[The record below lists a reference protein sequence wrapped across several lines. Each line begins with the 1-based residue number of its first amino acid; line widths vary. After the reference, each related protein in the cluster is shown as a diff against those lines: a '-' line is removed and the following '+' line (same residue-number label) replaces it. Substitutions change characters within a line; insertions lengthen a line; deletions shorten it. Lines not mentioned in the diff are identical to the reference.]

1 MSTLLFEIGTEEIP
15 AGFLQ
20 PALKQLQDNFS
31 KKAVELALSHGS
43 VRVLGTPRRLVL
55 MVEDLADRQPDSH
68 EEILGPSTKAGLDA
82 DGRPTKAAQG
92 FARSKG
98 ADVADLQVIKTEKG
112 EYLILVRELPGKATG
127 DLLPEVLQQLIL
139 ELSFPKSMKW
149 GSNTNTFARP
159 IQWLLALHGSSVIEF
174 SHDGIATSNISRGHR
189 FMANENLVIDSPESY
204 EDRMLQAFVLVDPEK
219 RREAVI
225 ATVTEAA
232 VSSTVL
238 TDARVVID
246 EELVDTVTNLVEYPF
261 GVCGNFDQKFLQLP
275 DDVLITSMR
284 EHQKYFSVRDKNGKL
299 LPGFIAVNNTRV
311 KDTAV
316 TRKGHQ
322 RVLRA
327 RLEDAL
333 FFFNSDKGSRLEQ
346 RIKNLNGI
354 IFQAKLGTMLEKTER
369 IVKLTRMLTEK
380 LVPDSVQ
387 DACRAAVLSK
397 ADLLTNMVG
406 EFPSL
411 QGIMGE
417 AYALLEGENRAVAT
431 AIREHYMPKR
441 AGAQLPTSDVGALV
455 GLADRLDTIA
465 GCFGIGQI
473 PTGTADP
480 FGLRRLSLAVLYI
493 IKERGYTLS
502 LHEIIHKALALYG
515 DKVDGGSRT
524 VDGVLAF
531 IKGRYIN
538 DAIAKGYDAG
548 AVEAVTSV
556 IFDDVNDCSNRVDAF
571 IAIRKEEAFNVLA
584 SSFKRIRNIT
594 RENQTTEV
602 NQALFEKESEGG
614 LYRLFGDISTK
625 MQTLIA
631 GKEYLQ
637 ALEVMLQMKQPV
649 DTFFDEVMVMAE
661 DAAVRQNRLN
671 LLTAI
676 GELILQIGDISKMQQ
691 G

>member
-20 PALKQLQDNFS
+20 PALKQLQDNFI
-31 KKAVELALSHGS
+31 KKADELTLTYGT

-55 MVEDLADRQPDSH
+55 IVEGLADRQPDSR
-68 EEILGPSTKAGLDA
+68 EEILGPSTKAGLDS
-82 DGRPTKAAQG
+82 DGKPTKAAQG

-98 ADVADLQVIKTEKG
+98 ADVADLKVVETEKG
-112 EYLILVRELPGKATG
+112 EYLVLVRELSGQPIG
-127 DLLPEVLQQLIL
+127 DLLPEMLHQLIL

-159 IQWLLALHGSSVIEF
+159 IQWLLALHDSSVIDF
-174 SHDGIATSNISRGHR
+174 SHDGIRTSNLSRGHR
-189 FMANENLVIDSPESY
+189 FMAGDNIVIESPASY
-204 EDRMLQAFVLVDPEK
+204 EKQIEQAFVLVDPD
-219 RREAVI
+219 RRRKEVI
-225 ATVTEAA
+225 VTITKAA
-232 VSSTVL
+232 STIL
-238 TDARVVID
+238 EDAHVAID
-246 EELVDTVTNLVEYPF
+246 EELVDTVTNLVEYPY
-261 GVCGNFDQKFLQLP
+261 GVCGSFDPKFLQLP

-284 EHQKYFSVRDKNGKL
+284 EHQKYFPVRDRNEKL

-311 KDTAV
+311 TDTAI
-316 TRKGHQ
+316 TRKGHE

-333 FFFNSDKGSRLEQ
+333 FFFNSDKVNSFEQ
-346 RIKNLNGI
+346 RTKHLDGI

-369 IVKLTRMLTEK
+369 IVKLTRMLAEK
-380 LVPDSVQ
+380 VAPEHVK

-397 ADLLTNMVG
+397 ADLLTDMVG

-417 AYALLEGENRAVAT
+417 AYARLEGENEAVAT
-431 AIREHYMPKR
+431 AIREQYMPKR
-441 AGAQLPTSDVGALV
+441 AGAELPATDVGAIV

-480 FGLRRLSLAVLYI
+480 FGLRRLSLGVLYI
-493 IKERGYTLS
+493 IKDRGYKLS

-515 DKVDGGSRT
+515 DKVDGGFST
-524 VDGVLAF
+524 VDGVLSF

-556 IFDDVNDCSNRVDAF
+556 AFDDVNDCADRIDAF
-571 IAIRKEEAFNVLA
+571 IAIRQEESFNVLA

-594 RENQTTEV
+594 KENQTVEV
-602 NQALFEKESEGG
+602 DRALFENEAEGN
-614 LYRLFGDISTK
+614 LYSLFIDISAR
-625 MQTLIA
+625 MQSLIA
-631 GKEYLQ
+631 GKNYPE
-637 ALEVMLQMKQPV
+637 ALKAMLQIKQPV
-649 DTFFDEVMVMAE
+649 DVFFDEVMVMVE
-661 DAAVRQNRLN
+661 NPAVRQNRLN

-676 GELILQIGDISKMQQ
+676 GELILQVGDISKMQQ

>member
-15 AGFLQ
+15 AGYLQ
-20 PALKQLQDNFS
+20 PALKQLQDNFIRR
-31 KKAVELALSHGS
+31 AAELTMAHDM

-55 MVEDLADRQPDSH
+55 MVEGLADRQPDGR
-68 EEILGPSTKAGLDA
+68 EEIMGPSTKAGLDGN
-82 DGRPTKAAQG
+82 GRPTKAAQG

-98 ADVADLQVIKTEKG
+98 ADVADLKVVKTEKG
-112 EYLILVRELPGKATG
+112 EYLVLIRELKGRATG
-127 DLLPEVLQQLIL
+127 DLLPEMLRQLIL

-159 IQWLLALHGSSVIEF
+159 IQWLLALHDSSVVEF
-174 SHDGIATSNISRGHR
+174 SLDGIQTSNISRGHR
-189 FMANENLVIDSPESY
+189 FMANESRVIENPAGY
-204 EDRMLQAFVLVDPEK
+204 ERQMLQAFVLVDPEK
-219 RREAVI
+219 RRKEVV
-225 ATVTEAA
+225 ATITEAA
-232 VSSTVL
+232 SGSL
-238 TDARVVID
+238 ADAHVAID

-261 GVCGNFDQKFLQLP
+261 GVCGSFDPKFLQLP

-284 EHQKYFSVRDKNGKL
+284 EHQKYFPVRDREERL

-311 KDTAV
+311 MDTAV
-316 TRKGHQ
+316 TRKGHE

-333 FFFNSDKGSRLEQ
+333 FFFNSDKASRLEQ
-346 RIKNLNGI
+346 RIKDLDGI

-369 IVKLTRMLTEK
+369 IVKLTRMLAEK
-380 LVPDSVQ
+380 VAPECVR

-417 AYALLEGENRAVAT
+417 AYARVEGENMAVTT
-431 AIREHYMPKR
+431 AIREQYMPKR
-441 AGAQLPTSDVGALV
+441 AGAELPASDVGAIV

-465 GCFGIGQI
+465 GCFGIGQT

-480 FGLRRLSLAVLYI
+480 FGLRRLSLAVLHI
-493 IKERGYTLS
+493 IKDRGYTLS
-502 LHEIIHKALALYG
+502 LQEIVHKALALYG
-515 DKVDGGSRT
+515 EKVDGGFST
-524 VDGVLAF
+524 VDAVVSFL
-531 IKGRYIN
+531 KGRYIN

-548 AVEAVTSV
+548 AVEAATSV
-556 IFDDVNDCSNRVDAF
+556 AFDDVNDCADRIDSF
-571 IAIRKEEAFNVLA
+571 IAIRQEEAFNVLA
-584 SSFKRIRNIT
+584 GSFKRIRNIT
-594 RENQTTEV
+594 KDNQTTEV
-602 NQALFEKESEGG
+602 DRAVFETEAEGNLYDLFVDISATMQAL
-614 LYRLFGDISTK
+614 
-625 MQTLIA
+625 IA
-631 GKEYLQ
+631 KKDYPE
-637 ALEVMLQMKQPV
+637 ALKAMLRMKQPV

-661 DAAVRQNRLN
+661 NPAVRQNRLN

-676 GELILQIGDISKMQQ
+676 GELILQVGDISKMQQ

>member
-1 MSTLLFEIGTEEIP
+1 MSALLFEIGTEEIP
-15 AGFLQ
+15 ASFLQ
-20 PALKQLQDNFS
+20 PALQQLRDNFI
-31 KKAVELALSHGS
+31 KKAVELSMSHGL

-55 MVEDLADRQPDSH
+55 MVEGLADIQPDSR
-68 EEILGPSTKAGLDA
+68 EEIMGPSAKAGLDNE
-82 DGRPTKAAQG
+82 GKPTKAAQG

-98 ADVADLQVIKTEKG
+98 ADVADLTVVKTDKG
-112 EYLILVRELPGKATG
+112 DYLILVREVHGKPTSA
-127 DLLPEVLQQLIL
+127 LLPEMLQQLIL

-159 IQWLLALHGSSVIEF
+159 IQWLLALHGSSVVDF
-174 SHDGIATSNISRGHR
+174 SHDGVTASNTSHGHR
-189 FMANENLVIDSPESY
+189 FMANEAFLIDSLQSY
-204 EDRMLQAFVLVDPEK
+204 EKQMLQAHVLVDPTK
-219 RREAVI
+219 RRNEVL
-225 ATVTEAA
+225 ATISEAA
-232 VSSTVL
+232 ATTLPNAHVS
-238 TDARVVID
+238 ID

-261 GVCGNFDQKFLQLP
+261 GVCGSFDQKFLQLP

-284 EHQKYFSVRDKNGKL
+284 EHQKYFPVRDSEGKL
-299 LPGFIAVNNTRV
+299 LPAFVAVNNTRV
-311 KDTAV
+311 RDTAV
-316 TRKGHQ
+316 TRKGHE

-333 FFFNSDKGSRLEQ
+333 FFFNTDRGCRLEQ
-346 RIKNLNGI
+346 RIKDLKGI

-369 IVKLTRMLTEK
+369 IVKLTRLLAEK
-380 LVPDSVQ
+380 LAPESVR

-417 AYALLEGENRAVAT
+417 AYATLEGENKAVAN

-441 AGAQLPTSDVGALV
+441 AGAELPHTNMGAIV

-465 GCFGIGQI
+465 GCFGIGQT

-480 FGLRRLSLAVLYI
+480 FGLRRLSLAVLHI
-493 IKERGYTLS
+493 IKDRGYSLS

-515 DKVDGGSRT
+515 DKVDGSSAT

-531 IKGRYIN
+531 LKGRYSN

-556 IFDDVNDCSNRVDAF
+556 TFDDVNDCANRLDAF
-571 IAIRKEEAFNVLA
+571 IAIKKEEAFNVLA

-594 RENQTTEV
+594 KENMSTEV
-602 NQALFEKESEGG
+602 NRSLFEKEAESN
-614 LYRLFGDISTK
+614 LYELFVDISTR
-625 MQTLIA
+625 MQALIA
-631 GKEYLQ
+631 GKDYLQ

-649 DTFFDEVMVMAE
+649 DTFFIDVMVMAE
-661 DAAVRQNRLN
+661 DPAVRQNRLN

-676 GELILQIGDISKMQQ
+676 GELILQVGDISKMQQ

>member
-20 PALKQLQDNFS
+20 PALKQLQDNFI
-31 KKAVELALSHGS
+31 KKAAELSLAHGL

-55 MVEDLADRQPDSH
+55 MVEGLADRQPDSR
-68 EEILGPSTKAGLDA
+68 EEILGPSAKAGLDNE
-82 DGRPTKAAQG
+82 GKPTKAAQG
-92 FARSKG
+92 FSRSKG
-98 ADVADLQVIKTEKG
+98 ADVADLKVVKTDKG
-112 EYLILVRELPGKATG
+112 DYLILVREVHGKLTN

-139 ELSFPKSMKW
+139 EFSFPKSMKW
-149 GSNTNTFARP
+149 GNNSNTFARP
-159 IQWLLALHGSSVIEF
+159 IQWLLALHGSSVVDF
-174 SHDGIATSNISRGHR
+174 SHDGIAASNTSRGHR
-189 FMANENLVIDSPESY
+189 FMANETLVIDSMQSY
-204 EDRMLQAFVLVDPEK
+204 ENQMLKAHVLVDPAK
-219 RREAVI
+219 RRKEVLSTI
-225 ATVTEAA
+225 TEAA
-232 VSSTVL
+232 ATTL
-238 TDARVVID
+238 ANARVSID

-261 GVCGNFDQKFLQLP
+261 GVCGGFDRKFLQLP

-284 EHQKYFSVRDKNGKL
+284 EHQKYFSVRDPEGRL
-299 LPGFIAVNNTRV
+299 LPGFVAVNNTRV
-311 KDTAV
+311 IDPAV
-316 TRKGHQ
+316 TRKGHE

-333 FFFNSDKGSRLEQ
+333 FFFNTDKGSRLEQ
-346 RIKNLNGI
+346 RTKDLNGI

-369 IVKLTRMLTEK
+369 IVKLTRMLAEK
-380 LVPDSVQ
+380 LAPESVQ

-417 AYALLEGENRAVAT
+417 AYAILEGENEVVAA
-431 AIREHYMPKR
+431 AIKEQYMPKR
-441 AGAQLPTSDVGALV
+441 AGAELPATNVGAIV

-480 FGLRRLSLAVLYI
+480 FGLRRLSLAVLHI
-493 IKERGYTLS
+493 IKDRGYTLS

-515 DKVDGGSRT
+515 DKVDGGSTT

-531 IKGRYIN
+531 LKGRYIN
-538 DAIAKGYDAG
+538 DAIAKGCDAG

-556 IFDDVNDCSNRVDAF
+556 TFNDVNDCSDRVDAF
-571 IAIRKEEAFNVLA
+571 IAIKKEEAFDVLA

-594 RENQTTEV
+594 KDNQSTDVDPT
-602 NQALFEKESEGG
+602 LFEKEAEGNLYG
-614 LYRLFGDISTK
+614 LFVDISTRMK
-625 MQTLIA
+625 ALIA

-649 DTFFDEVMVMAE
+649 DTFFNDVMVMAE
-661 DAAVRQNRLN
+661 DTAVRQNRLN

-676 GELILQIGDISKMQQ
+676 GELILQVGDISKMQQ